1 MPRNDETTTKFKVDI
16 SELKKAMQDA
26 RREVAVA
33 NSEFKAVASTMD
45 NWSESSDGL
54 RAKLKQLDSNL
65 SSQKT
70 ILASLEAQ
78 YNELT
83 DEQKKGSKA
92 ADDLKIKI
100 NAQQAV
106 VNNTER
112 EISKFESALVEVSK
126 AEKTAAKTGQDVS
139 EVLEDM
145 HKETEDAGG
154 GFTVFKGAVADF
166 VGNGLNVLVSGLK
179 DAIGYLGSFA
189 NGAEKA
195 MNGFAAETG
204 ATAEDMAEF
213 KDSMVDIY
221 NNNFGES
228 FDDIANAMADVKKQA
243 GDIGAD
249 ELESMT
255 TNALMLRD
263 TFDFEVTESMRAVKM
278 LMDQFGLSSE
288 DAFNLVAQG
297 AQNGLDKNGDLL
309 DSINEY
315 SVHFKQLGFSS
326 EEMFNAL
333 ANGTAA
339 GTFSVDKLGDAIKE
353 FGIRVKDGSDGSR
366 EAFEYL
372 GYDAD
377 KLFEIFNKGGD
388 DAAVMTQ
395 VLIDE
400 LADMPDG
407 VEKTTAGVA
416 LFGTMWEDLGSKGI
430 KALSE
435 LDGEITVTRNAL
447 GQISTVKYNTVG
459 EALTGIKRNLE
470 TAILLPIGD
479 KILPKLNELVAKF
492 QEWVND
498 PETQAGIQSLTDS
511 IINFVESA
519 LQKVTA
525 AINWFLDN
533 KDAVIAGLA
542 GIVAGFVAFQ
552 AANFIQSIP
561 AMLGTLKT
569 AIIGVNAAMAA
580 NPIGIVVTA
589 IAALVAAFLY
599 LWNNCEGFREFWIN
613 LWENIKSFCSDAITA
628 IGLFFTETLP
638 AAIDNMIVFFAEL
651 PARVWEWLLNT
662 IDKVGEWAGNMVT
675 KAKELGQS
683 FLDSVVKFFNDLPHK
698 LGYALGMA
706 IAQVIQ
712 WGIDLYKFATTK
724 VPEFI
729 DKVIAFFKT
738 LPSKVWT
745 WLVNTMAKI
754 KTWGTNAI
762 NSAKDTGKKF
772 IDNVISFVKQLPSKV
787 SEWLSSTIKKVSSWG
802 SDLAKKGTEAA
813 KNMFNNIVDTIKGLP
828 EKLKSIG
835 SDIVE
840 GLWNGI
846 SNMSSWI
853 SSKISS
859 FGDGVLS
866 GIKDFFGIHSPSKVM
881 ADEVGRWI
889 PEGIAVGIEKNAK
902 SALDSM
908 KDLAVNSVSSARNGL
923 AGGVSTTGSSVVN
936 NFYQTN
942 NSPKAL
948 SRLEIYRQSKN
959 LLSYAGGA

>member
-26 RREVAVA
+26 KREVAVA

-54 RAKLKQLDSNL
+54 RAKLKQLDTNL

-78 YNELT
+78 YNALT

-112 EISKFESALVEVSK
+112 EISKFETALTEVSK

-145 HKETEDAGG
+145 HKKADDAGG

-166 VGNGLNVLVSGLK
+166 AGNVLIALVAGLK
-179 DAIGYLGSFA
+179 DAIGYLGSFG
-189 NGAEKA
+189 NEAEKA
-195 MNGFAAETG
+195 MNGFVAETG
-204 ATAEDMAEF
+204 ATADEMAEF
-213 KDSMVDIY
+213 KDTMVDIY

-263 TFDFEVTESMRAVKM
+263 TFDFEVTESMRAAKM
-278 LMDQFGLSSE
+278 LMSQFGLSSE
-288 DAFNLVAQG
+288 EAFNLIAQG
-297 AQNGLDKNGDLL
+297 AQGGLDKNGDLL

-315 SVHFKQLGFSS
+315 SVHFKQLGLDS
-326 EEMFNAL
+326 EDMFNML
-333 ANGTAA
+333 ANGTEA

-366 EAFEYL
+366 DAFEYL

-388 DAAVMTQ
+388 EAAAMTQ
-395 VLIDE
+395 ILIDE
-400 LADMPDG
+400 LAGMPDG

-416 LFGTMWEDLGSKGI
+416 LFGTMWEDLGTEGI

-435 LDGEITVTRNAL
+435 LDGGIDLTRDAL
-447 GQISTVKYNTVG
+447 GQINAVKYNSVG

-470 TAILLPIGD
+470 TSILLPVSD
-479 KILPKLNELVAKF
+479 RILPKVSELVTKF

-498 PETQAGIQSLTDS
+498 PETQAGIQNLTDS
-511 IINFVESA
+511 LVNFVENA

-525 AINWFLDN
+525 AITWFLDN
-533 KDAVIAGLA
+533 KDLVIAGLA

-552 AANFIQSIP
+552 AISFIQSIP
-561 AMLGTLKT
+561 TMLGTLKT
-569 AIIGVNAAMAA
+569 AVMGVNAALAA

-613 LWENIKSFCSDAITA
+613 LWENIKSFCGNAIDE

-638 AAIDNMIVFFAEL
+638 AFFTSVIDWIKANWQNILLFLINPFAGLFKYFYENNTKFKEFVDTAIKFIKEL
-651 PARVWEWLLNT
+651 PT
-662 IDKVGEWAGNMVT
+662 
-675 KAKELGQS
+675 
-683 FLDSVVKFFNDLPHK
+683 
-698 LGYALGMA
+698 
-706 IAQVIQ
+706 
-712 WGIDLYKFATTK
+712 
-724 VPEFI
+724 
-729 DKVIAFFKT
+729 
-738 LPSKVWT
+738 KVWT
-745 WLVNTMAKI
+745 WLLKTIDKI
-754 KTWGTNAI
+754 KTWGTNSI
-762 NSAKDTGKKF
+762 NSAKETGQKF
-772 IDNVISFVKQLPSKV
+772 IDNVVNFVKQLPSKV
-787 SEWLSSTIKKVSSWG
+787 HTWLTSTLNKVSSWAG
-802 SDLAKKGTEAA
+802 DLAKKGKEAA
-813 KNMFNNIVDTIKGLP
+813 SNLFNNIVDTIKSLP

-853 SSKISS
+853 SGKISG
-859 FGDGVLS
+859 FGDSVLG
-866 GIKDFFGIHSPSKVM
+866 GIKDFFGINSPSKVM

-902 SALDSM
+902 SALNSM
-908 KDLAVNSVSSARNGL
+908 KDLAVNSVGSARNGL

-959 LLSYAGGA
+959 LLSYAGGV